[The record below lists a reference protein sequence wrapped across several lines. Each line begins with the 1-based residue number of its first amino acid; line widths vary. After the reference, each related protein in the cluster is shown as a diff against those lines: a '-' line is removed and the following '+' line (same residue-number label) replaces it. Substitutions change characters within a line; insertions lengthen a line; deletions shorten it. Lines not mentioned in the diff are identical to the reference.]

1 MDKPEVDMEVVAG
14 EEQFEVKPSVLQMQN
29 LHLHSH

>member
-1 MDKPEVDMEVVAG
+1 MEKPEDALEVVEG

-29 LHLHSH
+29 LH